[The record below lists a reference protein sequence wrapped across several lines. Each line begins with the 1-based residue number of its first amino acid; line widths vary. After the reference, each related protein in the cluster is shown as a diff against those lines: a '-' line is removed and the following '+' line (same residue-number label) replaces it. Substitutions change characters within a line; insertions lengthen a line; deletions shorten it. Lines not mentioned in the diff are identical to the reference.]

1 MKLERTNNLVQIK
14 QIAFTKMSF
23 KEMYYVPIRQ
33 GQLFW
38 SWNFIRPYIRF
49 VLLINIFCTMHPHT

>member
-33 GQLFW
+33 GQLF
-38 SWNFIRPYIRF
+38 
-49 VLLINIFCTMHPHT
+49 